1 MGLFGIGDGKVEL
14 QLKNPN
20 VPSGGTLEGT
30 ATITLNKD
38 VRGKEVVAVLYA
50 ERTVES
56 LGTNGQM
63 NRRNINIYSRSV
75 VLDGEK
81 LYAKSGGPY
90 QYNFTFVIP
99 QMGGA
104 STPGGGIL
112 GSLVGAV
119 GGMAGGGIVRWYL
132 KVELKHES
140 MLSFPI
146 EKKQEIG
153 VSAQPQQPAM
163 Q

>member
-1 MGLFGIGDGKVEL
+1 MGLFGIGDGKIEL
-14 QLKNPN
+14 QLKNAN

-30 ATITLNKD
+30 VTLTLNKD
-38 VRGKEVVAVLYA
+38 VKGKEVIAVLYA

-56 LGTNGQM
+56 LGANGQM
-63 NRRNINIYSRSV
+63 NRRTMNIYTKSV
-75 VLDGEK
+75 VLDGDK
-81 LYAKSGGPY
+81 LYTKSNGPY

-99 QMGGA
+99 QTGNTMA
-104 STPGGGIL
+104 QGGGIL
-112 GSLVGAV
+112 GAFTGMA
-119 GGMAGGGIVRWYL
+119 GGMVGGGIVRWYV
-132 KVELKHES
+132 KVELKHEA

-153 VSAQPQQPAM
+153 VVTQPQPPTM